1 MKLDALPYH
10 VNVAKHL
17 RTDEA
22 ALWAWFESD
31 QFSLRYNEKVKLELL
46 KSTYRLT
53 RADQPGI
60 YAQVDSVREKLGLDL
75 PATIY
80 QHQGGSGDANAA
92 LVFLPDEL
100 AIMLMGNISHLLGE
114 NEMLAL
120 LGHEIS
126 HHHLYCLDAGDYFT
140 AARLLEWCTQQPG
153 CEASYLETDRLY
165 RLHTEIFADMG
176 ALHVTGERDAVIS
189 CLIKVATG
197 LKKVTSSSYLQQ
209 ADEILKQYKQRSEG
223 VTHPEMFIRAKALDL
238 LTADPPKLEEV
249 ATLVRG
255 PIDTKRLDLVAQH
268 ALCALTRK
276 LLDQILTYSF
286 MRGEYTANLAERYF
300 PGYKWSDAV
309 HSAEDHA
316 DLAEEIAAMARSCH
330 DFLAYVLLD
339 FATVDPEGGETALA
353 LTLQLAERVGLL
365 PIYEPIARKE
375 LKRKKDDLANL
386 KRSNAD
392 LIDRLKHA

>member
-10 VNVAKHL
+10 ASVVKHL
-17 RTDEA
+17 RSDEA

-31 QFSLRYNEKVKLELL
+31 QFSTRYTENVRLELL
-46 KSTYRLT
+46 KSTYRVT

-60 YAQVDSVREKLGLDL
+60 YAQLDSARDKLGLEL

-80 QHQGGSGDANAA
+80 QHQGGSKDANAA

-100 AIMLMGNISHLLGE
+100 AIMLMGNIGDLLSDQ
-114 NEMLAL
+114 EMLAL

-126 HHHLYCLDAGDYFT
+126 HHRLYGLDCGQYFT
-140 AARLLEWCTQQPG
+140 AARFLEWCTQQPG

-197 LKKVTSSSYLQQ
+197 LKKVTPSSYLEQSN
-209 ADEILKQYKQRSEG
+209 EILQQYKQGSEG
-223 VTHPEMFIRAKALDL
+223 LTHPELFIRAKALDL
-238 LTADPPKLEEV
+238 LTSEPPKLDDV
-249 ATLVRG
+249 AALVRG
-255 PIDTKRLDLVAQH
+255 PIDTKRLDLVGQH
-268 ALCALTRK
+268 SLSALTRK
-276 LLDQILTYSF
+276 LVDQILTHSC
-286 MRGEYTANLAERYF
+286 MRGEYSANLAERYF
-300 PGYKWSDAV
+300 SDYAWPERDT
-309 HSAEDHA
+309 SAAGLA
-316 DLAEEIAAMARSCH
+316 DLAEKIAAMARSCH
-330 DFLAYVLLD
+330 EFLAYVLLD
-339 FATVDPEGGETALA
+339 FATVDPDGGETALSV
-353 LTLQLAERVGLL
+353 TLQLAEGAGLF

-386 KRSNAD
+386 KRSAAD
-392 LIDRLKHA
+392 LIERVKHA